1 MAELND
7 ILRELEGVDAD
18 LVKTDA
24 SDLEKIAAVLQRRN
38 RLIGEATAAIDA
50 LRQPT
55 AEQQIALRRSREA
68 GVTAMRQLI
77 LAKHLLSTEIGLLKQ
92 EQRLWDTVSAQVGKE
107 GRGRVDLE
115 GEASNHPWRR

>member
-18 LVKTDA
+18 LVKTDTG
-24 SDLEKIAAVLQRRN
+24 DLEKIAAVLQRRN

-92 EQRLWDTVSAQVGKE
+92 EQRLWDTMSAQMGKE
-107 GRGRVDLE
+107 ERGRVDVE
-115 GEASNHPWRR
+115 G